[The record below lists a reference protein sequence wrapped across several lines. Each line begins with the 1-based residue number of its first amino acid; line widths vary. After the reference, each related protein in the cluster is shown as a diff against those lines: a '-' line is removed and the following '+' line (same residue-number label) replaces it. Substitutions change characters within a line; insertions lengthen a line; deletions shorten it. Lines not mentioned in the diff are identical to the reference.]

1 MLENTNHNN
10 EESALEPSSNIINVG
25 WPERL
30 VSASLGTLF
39 LSSGITGLF
48 HNPGKSLF
56 KTIVGGFLLYRGAS
70 GNCPAYSAMGKQ
82 PDHVVHAGSLNVRT
96 SIVVNRP
103 KVEVYAF
110 WRNLENLPAFMKHIK
125 NITQYDETRSH
136 WEANV
141 PGNVTTL
148 KWDAEIIEEEMNN
161 KIAWRSVDNASIQ
174 NAGKVVFEDALG
186 GRGTKLNI
194 LISYRPPAGDVGLK
208 IAKLF
213 NSRFEKMIHD
223 DLANF
228 KTHIE
233 QLALDT
239 PDISSI
245 EQTRTQVT
253 FS

>member
-1 MLENTNHNN
+1 MLQNTNTH
-10 EESALEPSSNIINVG
+10 EESALQPSSNIINVS

-39 LSSGITGLF
+39 LSSGVTGLF
-48 HNPGKSLF
+48 SHPGRGLL
-56 KTIVGGFLLYRGAS
+56 KTVIGGFLLYRGAS
-70 GNCPAYSAMGKQ
+70 GNCPGYSLMGKQ

-103 KVEVYAF
+103 KNEVYAF

-125 NITQYDETRSH
+125 NITQYDAMRSH
-136 WEANV
+136 WEATV
-141 PGNVTTL
+141 PGNITTL
-148 KWDAEIIEEEMNN
+148 QWDAEIVEEEMNS
-161 KIAWRSVDNASIQ
+161 KIAWRSVEGATIE

-208 IAKLF
+208 IAGLF

-223 DLANF
+223 DLAGF

-233 QLALDT
+233 QLGNNT
-239 PDISSI
+239 PVN
-245 EQTRTQVT
+245 VT
-253 FS
+253 TNPVSYT